1 MISGRQQRGSGL
13 GAAVQPVEEA
23 GAEGKAAAAGKGVAM
38 ARSEAEADER
48 TEVETEA
55 EVGEAAGGGSVG
67 AFKISESEARKML

>member
-23 GAEGKAAAAGKGVAM
+23 GAEGKAAECIEVAM

-48 TEVETEA
+48 AGADTEA
-55 EVGEAAGGGSVG
+55 EVKEAAGGGSVG
-67 AFKISESEARKML
+67 AFKNSESEALKML